1 MLLSLMIFIP
11 LLGMI
16 AVLLLPRESE
26 GTHQTR
32 YAPLYAYS
40 TRACSVLIHILR
52 PIKWGNAVR
61 SWSCSLD

>member
-16 AVLLLPRESE
+16 AVLLSAARVG

-32 YAPLYAYS
+32 YAPLYAHS
-40 TRACSVLIHILR
+40 TRTCSR
-52 PIKWGNAVR
+52 TY
-61 SWSCSLD
+61 S